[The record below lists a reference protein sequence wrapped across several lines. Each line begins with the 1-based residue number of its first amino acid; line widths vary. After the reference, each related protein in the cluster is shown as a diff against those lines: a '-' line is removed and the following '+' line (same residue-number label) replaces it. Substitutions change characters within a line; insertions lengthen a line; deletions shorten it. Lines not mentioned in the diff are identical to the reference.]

1 MQSSSIVGARAVLII
16 GGILLML
23 VGAYQLVTTQRID
36 QLFGLALWMLGAIVL
51 HDGIL
56 SPIVLFANVLL
67 KRSGRRM
74 PWSVLVVI
82 QIAVV
87 VGSVLTLIVVP
98 EIAGQLRGPANP
110 TILTG
115 DYGLRLAVMWG
126 VLLVIAAIISAVLV
140 RRGKRPADELVKPAA
155 V

>member
-1 MQSSSIVGARAVLII
+1 MLIA

-67 KRSGRRM
+67 KRTGRRM

-87 VGSVLTLIVVP
+87 IGSVLTLMVVP

-115 DYGLRLAVMWG
+115 DYALRLAVMWG
-126 VLLVIAAIISAVLV
+126 VLLVPAAIISGVLI
-140 RRGKRPADELVKPAA
+140 RRGRPRVDDSIERAA

>member
-1 MQSSSIVGARAVLII
+1 MQSSSVVAARSVLIG

-23 VGAYQLVTTQRID
+23 FGAYQLVTTQRID

-56 SPIVLFANVLL
+56 APIVLFAGALL
-67 KRSGRRM
+67 RRTGRRL

-82 QIAVV
+82 QIAVI
-87 VGSVLTLIVVP
+87 VGSVMTLIVVP
-98 EIAGQLRGPANP
+98 EIAGQLRGPVNP

-115 DYGLRLAVMWG
+115 AYGLRLAVMWL
-126 VLLVIAAIISAVLV
+126 VLLVLAGLVSAVLILRGP
-140 RRGKRPADELVKPAA
+140 RRNPALVHDATN
-155 V
+155 

>member
-1 MQSSSIVGARAVLII
+1 MPSSSVVAARAVLIS

-23 VGAYQLVTTQRID
+23 IGAYQLVTTQRID

-56 SPIVLFANVLL
+56 APIVLFAGVLL
-67 KRSGRRM
+67 RRTGRQL

-87 VGSVLTLIVVP
+87 VGSVMTLIVVP

-115 DYGLRLAVMWG
+115 EYGLRLAVMWL
-126 VLLVIAAIISAVLV
+126 VLLVLAGVVSAVLI
-140 RRGKRPADELVKPAA
+140 RRGARRSTMLVHGATD
-155 V
+155 

>member
-1 MQSSSIVGARAVLII
+1 MPSSSVVAARAVLIS

-23 VGAYQLVTTQRID
+23 IGAYQLVTTQRID

-51 HDGIL
+51 HDGVL
-56 SPIVLFANVLL
+56 APIVLFAGVLL
-67 KRSGRRM
+67 RRTGRRL

-87 VGSVLTLIVVP
+87 VGSVMTLIVVP
-98 EIAGQLRGPANP
+98 EIAGQLRGPTNP

-115 DYGLRLAVMWG
+115 EYGLRLAVMWV
-126 VLLVIAAIISAVLV
+126 VLLVLAGVVSAVLI
-140 RRGKRPADELVKPAA
+140 RRGPRRDMALARDPTD
-155 V
+155 